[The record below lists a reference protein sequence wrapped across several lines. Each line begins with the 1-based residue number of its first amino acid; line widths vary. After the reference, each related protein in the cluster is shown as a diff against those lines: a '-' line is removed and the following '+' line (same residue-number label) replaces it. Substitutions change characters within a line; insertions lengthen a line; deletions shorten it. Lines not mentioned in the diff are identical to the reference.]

1 MQESSPKR
9 TIAGAPLAQQATAPL
24 NHVQSFRRALST
36 FATGVAI
43 ITTTSPCGEPTGLT
57 VSSFNSVS
65 LDPPLVLWS
74 LSRRSYN
81 LGIYHDASHFAVN
94 VLAADQVALSSRFS
108 TPGPD
113 RFADLAIEAGI
124 GGVPLLRDVA
134 ACFQC
139 RTEFRYEGGD
149 HMIFV
154 GRVEAFS
161 HSERMPLVFCRGTY
175 AAPMP
180 LAGVQ
185 IADLQEDA

>member
-1 MQESSPKR
+1 MTSPSH
-9 TIAGAPLAQQATAPL
+9 I
-24 NHVQSFRRALST
+24 QSFRRALST

-43 ITTTSPCGEPTGLT
+43 VTTTDQRGEPTGLT

-74 LSRRSYN
+74 LSRRSFN
-81 LGIYHDASHFAVN
+81 LSIYHDASHFAVN

-108 TPGPD
+108 SPGAD
-113 RFADLAIEAGI
+113 RFADLAIETGI
-124 GGVPLLRDVA
+124 GGVPLLPDVA

-149 HMIFV
+149 HVIFV

-175 AAPMP
+175 AAPTP
-180 LAGVQ
+180 LTGIQ
-185 IADLQEDA
+185 ITNVREDT